1 MTAAPAIVIILRS
14 RYYRHQCH
22 QHHHHHHHHHHHQ
35 RAGEVTRPRGIAWWQ
50 LSLPSMSPPVLPS
63 SSINNSPGNRKPSML
78 LHSPS
83 FFHPLLVHRSPSG
96 GSLIRG
102 GGGGGGGAC
111 AAHRLPSGKSL
122 IQSEGA
128 LQVPVNRKPASH
140 QL

>member
-1 MTAAPAIVIILRS
+1 MPIYTDNQEDDEDDVDNEVDNDIEDDVGD
-14 RYYRHQCH
+14 
-22 QHHHHHHHHHHHQ
+22 
-35 RAGEVTRPRGIAWWQ
+35 AGEVTRPRGIAWWQ

-102 GGGGGGGAC
+102 GGGGGGGGAC

>member
-1 MTAAPAIVIILRS
+1 MPTYSANQGDDEDEVGDDAGEVT
-14 RYYRHQCH
+14 QDDDEDEVGEG
-22 QHHHHHHHHHHHQ
+22 
-35 RAGEVTRPRGIAWWQ
+35 AGEVTRPRGIAWWQ

-102 GGGGGGGAC
+102 GGGGGERGGLQGE
-111 AAHRLPSGKSL
+111 RDQWKVQNGEL
-122 IQSEGA
+122 I
-128 LQVPVNRKPASH
+128 
-140 QL
+140 